1 MREVLMLNNMDQ
13 ETHDHIR
20 EKIIDYLSRQGFSE
34 KKLLQ
39 KVTDLRTRYPY
50 TTRYAGYISR
60 NVQEVL
66 DEMKKEG
73 TVNDESY
80 AREVLRQLQD
90 KKDGP
95 ARIRQKLY
103 RRLIPK
109 DIVDLVMD
117 EFEGKGFRQDFSK
130 IIRDVKRKQKDL
142 ISKFGNSQKAKHIVW
157 QKMYTYL
164 AQKGYYPSDIRFI
177 MEKGGCLT
185 HNLDQV
191 FED

>member
-1 MREVLMLNNMDQ
+1 MHDNMDQ

-34 KKLLQ
+34 RKLLR

-50 TTRYAGYISR
+50 SQRYAGYISR

-73 TVNDESY
+73 IVNDASY

-95 ARIRQKLY
+95 ARIRQKLFT
-103 RRLIPK
+103 RLLPK
-109 DIVDLVMD
+109 EIIESVMR
-117 EFEGKGFRQDFSK
+117 EFSEKGFQQDFSK
-130 IIRDVKRKQKDL
+130 IIRDVKRKHKDL
-142 ISKFGNSQKAKHIVW
+142 ELKLGHSQKARYVIW
-157 QKMYTYL
+157 QKLYAYL
-164 AQKGYYPSDIRFI
+164 AQKGYYPEDIRKI
-177 MEKGGCLT
+177 MHEVSGLYE
-185 HNLDQV
+185 NSEQV
-191 FED
+191 FDD